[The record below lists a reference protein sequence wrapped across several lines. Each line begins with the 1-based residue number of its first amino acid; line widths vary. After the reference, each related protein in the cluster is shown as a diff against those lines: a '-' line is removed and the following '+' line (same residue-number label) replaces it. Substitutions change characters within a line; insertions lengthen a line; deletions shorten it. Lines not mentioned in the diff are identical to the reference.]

1 MPVPWMA
8 EPIAAR
14 LRIDRPGLSWLQ
26 DLGRHEGS
34 RIGQMTGGALD
45 QYSSTMAN
53 TLVASPPEAPLVE
66 LVAHDFAATTDTDLL
81 IAVTGAEADVTIDGR
96 PQQQWEPLFWPAG
109 SQLSITR
116 IRAGL
121 RVYLGVRGSV
131 RVPRLLGS
139 CAPDTVLGF
148 GAVLAA
154 GDMCD
159 VDVDG
164 TTISQ
169 PWLGIPFFRLG
180 AQPHRFAGYWDIPI
194 TDGPDIAEFG
204 ATVERLHHHD
214 YTVGPSSNHIG
225 LRLGRTDH
233 GPIPHRQTRTEVLS
247 RGVPIGAVEV
257 PAGDEILVLHRGRG
271 VTAGY
276 PVLAVVTTVGLSR
289 LGQARPGDT
298 VRFRPVSTA
307 TAITDLRRQQ
317 AHLHDVGTRVRTA
330 FASLNSP
337 TRSPLSAPQLHSPT
351 DHRTVG
357 EPHELH

>member
-1 MPVPWMA
+1 MA
-8 EPIAAR
+8 ESIAAH
-14 LRIDRPGLSWLQ
+14 LRIDRPGLSCLQ
-26 DLGRHEGS
+26 DLGRQEGS

-45 QYSSTMAN
+45 QYSAAMAN
-53 TLVASPPEAPLVE
+53 TLVASPSEAPLIE

-81 IAVTGAEADVTIDGR
+81 IAVTGADADVTIDGR
-96 PQQQWEPLFWPAG
+96 PQQQWEPILWPAG
-109 SQLSITR
+109 SQLAITR

-121 RVYLGVRGSV
+121 RVYLGVHGSV
-131 RVPRLLGS
+131 RAPHLLGS

-148 GAVLAA
+148 GAVFAA
-154 GDMCD
+154 GEVCHVE
-159 VDVDG
+159 VDCP
-164 TTISQ
+164 TISQ
-169 PWLGIPFFRLG
+169 PWFGIPFFRLG
-180 AQPHRFAGYWDIPI
+180 ARPHHFAGHWDIPI

-204 ATVERLHHHD
+204 STVDRLHGHD
-214 YTVGPSSNHIG
+214 YVVGPSSNHIG
-225 LRLGRTDH
+225 LRLGRTDQ

-257 PAGDEILVLHRGRG
+257 PAGDEILILHRGRG

-307 TAITDLRRQQ
+307 TAIADLRRQQ

-330 FASLNSP
+330 FTSLASLNSP
-337 TRSPLSAPQLHSPT
+337 TRSPLSAPQLQSPT